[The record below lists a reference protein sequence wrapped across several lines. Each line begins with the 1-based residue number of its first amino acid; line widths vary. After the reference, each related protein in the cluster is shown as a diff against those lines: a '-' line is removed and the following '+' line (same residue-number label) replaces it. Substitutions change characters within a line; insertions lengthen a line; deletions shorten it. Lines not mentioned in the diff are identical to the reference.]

1 MLPQLDVATEMG
13 VAFDISQYFRRLLI
27 WSLGN
32 LNPTR
37 RTIFDSYSAFE
48 LLTLIMSE

>member
-32 LNPTR
+32 LNPTK
-37 RTIFDSYSAFE
+37 RTIFDSAFE